1 MNLEVFMKES
11 NYKTY
16 DELPLFLNAKHVAQ
30 LLGISTSLAYELMHE
45 KDFPSIRIG
54 TRVIVPR
61 EKLIAWIETKS
72 ER

>member
-1 MNLEVFMKES
+1 MKES

-16 DELPLFLNAKHVAQ
+16 EKLPLFLNAKHVAQ

-45 KDFPSIRIG
+45 KDFPSVRIG
-54 TRVIVPR
+54 NRVIVPK
-61 EKLIAWIETKS
+61 EKFIAWIEAKS